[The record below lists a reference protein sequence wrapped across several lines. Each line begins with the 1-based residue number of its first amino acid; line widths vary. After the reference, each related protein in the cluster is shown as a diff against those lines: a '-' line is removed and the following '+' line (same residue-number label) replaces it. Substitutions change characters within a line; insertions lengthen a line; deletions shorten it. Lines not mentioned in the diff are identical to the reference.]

1 MSVYLSA
8 RELAFPRNL
17 AMERP
22 VGVVGLYNAHKL
34 QCKYTVRVVVEAF
47 TYTHTRFKSTNSALV
62 QDV

>member
-22 VGVVGLYNAHKL
+22 VGVVGLYNDHQL
-34 QCKYTVRVVVEAF
+34 QLKYTVRGLMEAF
-47 TYTHTRFKSTNSALV
+47 TYTNTRFKSTNSALV